1 MTTSEA
7 AKRLNTTKANVLRMI
22 NAKNA
27 AKRLPARRCKDC
39 GAGWII
45 EEGNVE
51 QFSKVV
57 RTKGRP
63 RKESANEQ
71 T

>member
-22 NAKNA
+22 NASNP
-27 AKRLPARRCKDC
+27 AKRLPARRCEDC

-45 EEGNVE
+45 DKNDLN
-51 QFSKVV
+51 QFASRERKA
-57 RTKGRP
+57 GRP
-63 RKESANEQ
+63 KKEKS
-71 T
+71 